1 MGTMANNADRRKV
14 VRGHGTKGRQH
25 KIELKTFEDPTI
37 VIDAGWQNLPLLEL
51 LIFLLEI
58 LVKKIHFGQV

>member
-1 MGTMANNADRRKV
+1 MGTMANNADQRKV

-37 VIDAGWQNLPLLEL
+37 VIDDGWQN
-51 LIFLLEI
+51 F
-58 LVKKIHFGQV
+58 HY